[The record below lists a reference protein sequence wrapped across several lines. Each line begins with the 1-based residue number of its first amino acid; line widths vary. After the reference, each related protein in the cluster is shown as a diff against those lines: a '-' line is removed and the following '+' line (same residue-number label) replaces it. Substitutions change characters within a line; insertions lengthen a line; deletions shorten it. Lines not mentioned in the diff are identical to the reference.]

1 MVGLYRRKYPLH
13 ISGWGLN
20 SANPVPSNGVD
31 VVDKILILRKLAE
44 LEEYFGQLKEYAN
57 TTAGRYSKDWKAQ
70 RVVER
75 TLQMMIET
83 CADVAGHIISDKG
96 YRVPATYA
104 DTFRVL
110 HENGILNRDLFET
123 MEKMA
128 RFRNIIVHHYDNIDT
143 EIVIGIL
150 KKNLKD
156 FSAYKDA
163 IINVLK

>member
-1 MVGLYRRKYPLH
+1 M
-13 ISGWGLN
+13 
-20 SANPVPSNGVD
+20 
-31 VVDKILILRKLAE
+31 VDKTLILRKLAE
-44 LEEYFGQLKEYAN
+44 LEEYLGQVKEYASI
-57 TTAGRYSKDWKAQ
+57 TVDRYSKDWKTQ

-110 HENGILNRDLFET
+110 YENGILNKGLFET

-128 RFRNIIVHHYDNIDT
+128 KFRNIIVHHYDKVDAG
-143 EIVIGIL
+143 IVAGIL
-150 KKNLKD
+150 KKDLND

-163 IINVLK
+163 IIKILK

>member
-1 MVGLYRRKYPLH
+1 MVE
-13 ISGWGLN
+13 IC
-20 SANPVPSNGVD
+20 VD
-31 VVDKILILRKLAE
+31 I
-44 LEEYFGQLKEYAN
+44 
-57 TTAGRYSKDWKAQ
+57 
-70 RVVER
+70 
-75 TLQMMIET
+75 
-83 CADVAGHIISDKG
+83 AGHIISDKG

-110 HENGILNRDLFET
+110 HENGLLNKELFET

-128 RFRNIIVHHYDNIDT
+128 KFRNIIVHHYDKVDT
-143 EIVIGIL
+143 KIIMGIL